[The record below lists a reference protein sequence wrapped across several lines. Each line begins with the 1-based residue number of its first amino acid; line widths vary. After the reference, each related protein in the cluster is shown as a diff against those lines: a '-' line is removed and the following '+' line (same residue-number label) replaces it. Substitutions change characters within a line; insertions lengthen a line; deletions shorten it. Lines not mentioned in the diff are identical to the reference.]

1 MDGILE
7 RGMQVPQAEA
17 AIRARVVVSYDGAIL
32 QEVPLEKPLT
42 VVGRHPACDIVIDHP
57 AVSARHML
65 LRIVGRTVYLEDLAS
80 TNGTQVNGVA
90 ASNQVIHHLDLIQVG
105 KHKLHFFDE
114 AMLVGRV
121 GGLESTVQ
129 TDYER
134 TMMASHV
141 PEPAPAREAAPEPDM
156 DLTRTMAVPRDPSLS
171 LAPQAAARGAD
182 GSVAMLA
189 LEVTAGERRGERI
202 VLERANTM
210 IGQSGG
216 DTALV
221 VKRGAAYFLA
231 RFSGSQP
238 PRLNHKPL
246 GAGTHALGE
255 NDEIEVGGARFRVVK
270 A

>member
-1 MDGILE
+1 
-7 RGMQVPQAEA
+7 MQVQAEA

-57 AVSARHML
+57 AVSARHLL
-65 LRIVGRTVYLEDLAS
+65 LRVVGRTVYVEDLAS

-90 ASNQVIHHLDLIQVG
+90 VSSQVIHHLDLIQVG
-105 KHKLHFFDE
+105 RHKLHFFDE

-129 TDYER
+129 TDFER
-134 TMMASHV
+134 TMMASHAS
-141 PEPAPAREAAPEPDM
+141 EPAAPREPLPDPEL

-171 LAPQAAARGAD
+171 LPPQAAARSGGAAA
-182 GSVAMLA
+182 GLV
-189 LEVTAGERRGERI
+189 LEVTSGDRRGERI
-202 VLERANTM
+202 TLERANTM
-210 IGQSGG
+210 IGHVGG

-221 VKRGAAYFLA
+221 VRRGAAYFLA

-238 PRLNHKPL
+238 PRLNRQPL

-255 NDEIEVGGARFRVVK
+255 NDEIEVGGASFRVVK